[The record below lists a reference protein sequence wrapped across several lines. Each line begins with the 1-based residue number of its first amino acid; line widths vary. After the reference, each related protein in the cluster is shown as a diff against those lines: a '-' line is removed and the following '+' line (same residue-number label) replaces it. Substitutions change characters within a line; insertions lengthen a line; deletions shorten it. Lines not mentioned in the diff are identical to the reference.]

1 MANLENSRA
10 LLILDLDECLI
21 HGSEAELHGEA
32 DFRVGPFYI
41 YRRPGLREFLGD
53 ASRSFDLAV
62 WSSGTSD
69 YVEEIAYKIR
79 PENAEW
85 KFVWARDRC
94 TVRTDWET
102 QETVYIKDLK
112 KVKRLGYSLDRILF
126 IDDTAA
132 KLARNYGNAI
142 YIKPFEGNDR
152 DMELEHLLAYLASV
166 QHVTNF
172 RELEKRGWRSKLG
185 GTIE

>member
-1 MANLENSRA
+1 VANSENSRA

-41 YRRPGLREFLGD
+41 YRRPGLSEFLSG
-53 ASRSFDLAV
+53 ASRLFDLAV
-62 WSSGTSD
+62 WSSATSD
-69 YVEEIAYKIR
+69 YVEEIATRIC
-79 PENAEW
+79 PANTEW

-94 TVRTDWET
+94 TSRKDWET

-112 KVKRLGYSLDRILF
+112 KVKRIGYSLDRILF
-126 IDDTAA
+126 VDDTAA

-152 DMELEHLLAYLASV
+152 DSELEHLLAYLVSV

-172 RELEKRGWRSKLG
+172 RECEKRGWRSKLD